1 MNWFQLTPSIIPL
14 LLHILVEIHLC
25 TPESIRFVCHLLSN
39 DSLLSLLVV
48 HVSCCDW
55 AYTWNMFALRVL
67 FRIADA
73 REKCWNEVVW
83 RSTLPTISS
92 SHHSVASALRSHNL
106 LIVPFEGALVG
117 SVVTINALIEEIL
130 GDSLIIAMII
140 STHEVSWSCLLLAS
154 LHFVI
159 ACMINIVWT
168 FILIAIKLD
177 FQVIVYKY
185 TALPTALT
193 LIELSVAF

>member
-1 MNWFQLTPSIIPL
+1 MNWFQLAPRIIPL

-25 TPESIRFVCHLLSN
+25 TSKSIWFVCHFLSN

-48 HVSCCDW
+48 HVSCRNW
-55 AYTWNMFALRVL
+55 TYTWYMFPLRVL

-73 REKCWNEVVW
+73 REKCRNEVV
-83 RSTLPTISS
+83 RRCTLPAISS
-92 SHHSVASALRSHNL
+92 SHHSVTPALRSHSL
-106 LIVPFEGALVG
+106 LIVPFEGASVG

-130 GDSLIIAMII
+130 GDCLIIAVII
-140 STHEVSWSCLLLAS
+140 STHEVDWGLLLAS

-159 ACMINIVWT
+159 ACMVNIVWT
-168 FILIAIKLD
+168 FILISIKLD
-177 FQVIVYKY
+177 FQVIVYHY
-185 TALPTALT
+185 TALSTALT